1 MFFLDFRSESIAVP
15 TLNGS
20 LSHGPLVLGLLEREA
35 EDLVHPVRKHRRP
48 RVPTALQH
56 TVACQRSD
64 DPTRRLGTFTS
75 GRSSHNGTLLAVE
88 SFFDHILSGH
98 FEDITFHHSEFK
110 IQTGFPPQ
118 RRYRRVKAF
127 GVVCKE
133 FEDDFGD
140 DSKHDRLYSVRRW
153 PMLDLGANGSLA
165 GPPNDG
171 SRL

>member
-1 MFFLDFRSESIAVP
+1 MVFSCSDSPGRR
-15 TLNGS
+15 
-20 LSHGPLVLGLLEREA
+20 HRQRRVL
-35 EDLVHPVRKHRRP
+35 
-48 RVPTALQH
+48 TALQH

-75 GRSSHNGTLLAVE
+75 GRSSHNEALLAVE

-98 FEDITFHHSEFK
+98 FEDTTFHHSEFK
-110 IQTGFPPQ
+110 IQTGGPPQ

-140 DSKHDRLYSVRRW
+140 GLKRDRLYSGQRW
-153 PMLDLGANGSLA
+153 QMLDLGTNGSLT
-165 GPPNDG
+165 GLSNDS